1 MAARRVMVLW
11 LVTAVLV
18 TSCSGGNGDDGVPGD
33 EPSQAVLSS
42 ASEGAGTRDVAA
54 VPETEEDVDIGG
66 AELHLRCWGEPVG
79 SEPTVMLL
87 AGFNL
92 VTSTWEAM
100 APDLAAD
107 GHHVCT
113 YDRLGIGLSDRPAPE
128 DRRTLTDQVA
138 DLQALLEAT
147 DLTAP
152 LVLVAH
158 SAGSLPLIGFADA
171 APDRVA
177 GVVLVDGLS
186 PRVNVA
192 QRAALPPRRAGESAA
207 LAEEREFLNGFLFDP
222 DRNFERLI
230 LAKQEAQAASL
241 LDQRGPLFGD
251 APVVVLQARVPSAPP
266 GLPPSYAKVFETA
279 VNAGQEEFASE
290 TTRARSRG
298 SMQVITSTRSA
309 QRWSS
314 TPSSTYSPGSHP
326 SLGPLR
332 N

>member
-1 MAARRVMVLW
+1 MAARRAVMSVVTAIA
-11 LVTAVLV
+11 LVTG
-18 TSCSGGNGDDGVPGD
+18 CSGGD
-33 EPSQAVLSS
+33 EDNPTPEASSNANRATDQA
-42 ASEGAGTRDVAA
+42 DVAA

-113 YDRLGIGLSDRPAPE
+113 YDRLGIGLSDRPAPDE
-128 DRRTLTDQVA
+128 RRTLTDQVA
-138 DLQALLEAT
+138 DLQALLGSN

-186 PRVNVA
+186 PRVNAA
-192 QRAALPPRRAGESAA
+192 QRAALPPRRSGESFE

-290 TTRARSRG
+290 TTRGKLTRVDSGHNIHEERPEVVIDAILDVLAR
-298 SMQVITSTRSA
+298 
-309 QRWSS
+309 
-314 TPSSTYSPGSHP
+314 
-326 SLGPLR
+326 
-332 N
+332 

>member
-1 MAARRVMVLW
+1 MAARRALMSVVTAIA
-11 LVTAVLV
+11 LVTG
-18 TSCSGGNGDDGVPGD
+18 CSGGD
-33 EPSQAVLSS
+33 EDNPTPEASSNANRATDQA
-42 ASEGAGTRDVAA
+42 DVAA

-128 DRRTLTDQVA
+128 ERRTLTDQVA
-138 DLQALLEAT
+138 DLQALLEVT

-192 QRAALPPRRAGESAA
+192 QRATLPPRRAGESAA

-251 APVVVLQARVPSAPP
+251 APVVVLQARVPSAPTRPPPQLREGLRDRGQRGTGGVRVRNDP
-266 GLPPSYAKVFETA
+266 GHAH
-279 VNAGQEEFASE
+279 AG
-290 TTRARSRG
+290 RCRS
-298 SMQVITSTRSA
+298 
-309 QRWSS
+309 
-314 TPSSTYSPGSHP
+314 
-326 SLGPLR
+326 
-332 N
+332 